1 MRNAIIAAAIVILAW
16 IASGQQVRGGQPP
29 SAVPDSGGPLSSTD
43 LVIPVL
49 GVERSQLHDNF
60 NEGRVGHTHDALDI
74 MAAQGTPVI
83 AAVDGT
89 IRKLFTSK
97 RGGLTIYE
105 FDDTQTRSYYYA
117 HLDRY
122 ANVWEGQRIHRGDV
136 IGYVDQTGNA
146 STPHLHFGIAQLP
159 PTHEWWKGDAINPYP
174 ELIARGVTKR
184 ASALPARPSVSD

>member
-1 MRNAIIAAAIVILAW
+1 MRNAIIAAAILILAW
-16 IASGQQVRGGQPP
+16 IASGQQVNVGTGFSLYRLKP
-29 SAVPDSGGPLSSTD
+29 VPTD
-43 LVIPVL
+43 GEIIIPVL
-49 GVERSQLHDNF
+49 GVERAQLHDNF

-97 RGGLTIYE
+97 RGGLTIYQ
-105 FDDTQTRSYYYA
+105 FDDAQARSYYYA

-122 ANVWEGQRIHRGDV
+122 ANIWEGQRIHRGDV
-136 IGYVDQTGNA
+136 IGYVGQTGNA
-146 STPHLHFGIAQLP
+146 NTPHLHFAIAQLP

-184 ASALPARPSVSD
+184 ASAE